1 MLGPLRYIYVGTPSA
16 RKDAEKIYAELK
28 TEPRWWLE
36 AFNTEVL
43 SSGLGSDPRVE
54 ILLAEHRKGK
64 PPIFIFQVDD
74 IEAYPGESFRIPT
87 GDGKMLLHL
96 ASIELAVFQETR
108 PLAADESYHEKGNK
122 NRRDLKGS
130 RDA

>member
-16 RKDAEKIYAELK
+16 RKDAEKIFAKLE
-28 TEPRWWLE
+28 TEPRWWFE

-43 SSGLGSDPRVE
+43 STGLGSDAQVE

-64 PPIFIFQVDD
+64 PPILIFQVDD
-74 IEAYPGESFRIPT
+74 IDAYQGESFGIPT
-87 GDGKMLLHL
+87 GDCKLLLEL

-108 PLAADESYHEKGNK
+108 PGASDDSYQDGK
-122 NRRDLKGS
+122 NLKRRSL
-130 RDA
+130 R